1 MATLSSVGRN
11 ESKRGM
17 DIAVALGAGG
27 SKGNAHIGVLRVLEQ
42 EGFRIRAIAGTS
54 FGGLVACFYAAGFTP
69 DQMDAMFSRV
79 DQAKMYARG
88 KYETSSLYGLSKVN
102 SWLSESLGEIL
113 FEELLIPCA
122 VTAVDLRT
130 SNEVLI
136 KHGSVRQ
143 AILSTIALP
152 GVFPSF
158 LKEELE
164 LIDGG
169 LLNPVPVAVARSLA
183 PALPVVAISLT
194 SPLGEAPQLHP
205 LPMFDGLPEPFV
217 ARLNRTRIAKALDI
231 FMRSVEIGGRQIAE
245 LRLELEKPEV
255 IIRPAVSAIGLL
267 DHVNV
272 HEVVKLG
279 EEAARAKL
287 PELISATT
295 WTTGASRRWFQLPAW
310 ISRGNGRLADG
321 PMNEARPSRIR
332 KAD

>member
-1 MATLSSVGRN
+1 MATLSSLGQKN
-11 ESKRGM
+11 GSKRDM

-27 SKGNAHIGVLRVLEQ
+27 SKGNAHIGVLRLLEQ

-69 DQMDAMFSRV
+69 DQMEEMFSRV
-79 DQAKMYARG
+79 DQAKLYARG
-88 KYETSSLYGLSKVN
+88 KYENSSFYGLTKVDG
-102 SWLSESLGEIL
+102 WLNESLGEL
-113 FEELLIPCA
+113 SFEELLIPCA

-136 KHGSVRQ
+136 KDGTIRH

-183 PALPVVAISLT
+183 PSLPVVAVSLT
-194 SPLGEAPQLHP
+194 SPLGEAPHSHP
-205 LPMFDGLPEPFV
+205 LPVFEGLPGPFV
-217 ARLNRTRIAKALDI
+217 ERLSRTRVAKALDV
-231 FMRSVEIGGRQIAE
+231 FMRSVEIGGRQITE

-255 IIRPAVSAIGLL
+255 IIRPSVSGIGLL
-267 DHVNV
+267 EHVNV

-287 PELISATT
+287 PELVRAATWSAS
-295 WTTGASRRWFQLPAW
+295 ASRRWFQFPTW
-310 ISRGNGRLADG
+310 MSRSSGRLADG
-321 PMNEARPSRIR
+321 P
-332 KAD
+332 K

>member
-1 MATLSSVGRN
+1 MATLSSLARN
-11 ESKRGM
+11 SSKRGM
-17 DIAVALGAGG
+17 DITVALGAGG
-27 SKGNAHIGVLRVLEQ
+27 SKGNAHIGVLRFLEQ

-54 FGGLVACFYAAGFTP
+54 FGGLVACFYAAGFTA
-69 DQMDAMFSRV
+69 DQMEEMFSRI

-88 KYETSSLYGLSKVN
+88 KYDTSSLYGLTKVDG
-102 SWLSESLGEIL
+102 WLNESLGEL
-113 FEELLIPCA
+113 TFEELLVPCA

-136 KHGSVRQ
+136 KHGPVRH

-183 PALPVVAISLT
+183 PSLPVVAVPLT

-205 LPMFDGLPEPFV
+205 LPMFGGLPQPFV
-217 ARLNRTRIAKALDI
+217 ERLSRTRIAKALDV

-287 PELISATT
+287 PELFRATT
-295 WTTGASRRWFQLPAW
+295 WSAGLSRRWFQRPTWMFGA
-310 ISRGNGRLADG
+310 SGRLADG
-321 PMNEARPSRIR
+321 PRS
-332 KAD
+332 K